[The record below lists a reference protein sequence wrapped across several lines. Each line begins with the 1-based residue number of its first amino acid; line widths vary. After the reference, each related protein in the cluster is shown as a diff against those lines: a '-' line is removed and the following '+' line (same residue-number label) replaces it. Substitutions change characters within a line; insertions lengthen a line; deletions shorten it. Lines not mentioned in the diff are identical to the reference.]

1 MAEKKT
7 HGRTNDA
14 FKFSATALGAIISAT
29 AMFGG
34 VAYAQDQAAAEE
46 DEIVVTGSLFRNRNV
61 VAASPI
67 VTTGAEEVQE
77 SGVVT
82 LESVLNQ
89 MPAFAPAGTAG
100 TGGQGAGGR
109 ATLNLHGLGS
119 NRNLVLLNGRRMPL
133 ADIAGN
139 VDINTIPGAII
150 SSVETITGGASAVYG
165 SDAMSGVVNFRTLSD
180 FEGLRADVQYGDSW
194 QQDLQTLNASLSM
207 GTRFNDDRGH
217 ALVSFGYT
225 DREPLSG
232 AQRDFFD
239 FVTPSSFI
247 GQGTFVPSATNLPDQ
262 TALNNLFASYGVA
275 GPVANTLNLGFN
287 DNGTLFTQTGA
298 RNYLGP
304 TTGAF
309 AIIGGNVR
317 MPVGPQSQIQN
328 GLNRRSMFASFD
340 YELTPWATLYGQGFH
355 VDTTVNTESGGS
367 LTQFGTLTTIPV
379 TNPFIPDD
387 LADLL
392 ATRPTPGAAF
402 TWNGR
407 YVGLPDKSW
416 DEQYTTQQALLGV
429 RGDLPFEGWSYDF
442 YSSYDTTDHNQ
453 SNYNA
458 VLKNRVQTLLN
469 AADGGD
475 SICDGGFNPFGL
487 ANSSNISAECRAYM
501 TTTAHSTEALSQ
513 HIAQFDVQGPIF
525 ELPAGEV
532 NLAPLDRAN
541 WPGRG

>member
-7 HGRTNDA
+7 HGRTSDA

-262 TALNNLFASYGVA
+262 TALNNLFASYGVV

-298 RNYLGP
+298 RNYLGS

-340 YELTPWATLYGQGFH
+340 YELTPWATLYGQGFY

-458 VLKNRVQTLLN
+458 VLKNRVQTLL
-469 AADGGD
+469 
-475 SICDGGFNPFGL
+475 
-487 ANSSNISAECRAYM
+487 
-501 TTTAHSTEALSQ
+501 TAS
-513 HIAQFDVQGPIF
+513 
-525 ELPAGEV
+525 
-532 NLAPLDRAN
+532 
-541 WPGRG
+541 